1 MTLTDGIILGIVGIL
16 LAIIIYKMFIRRK
29 SPCES
34 CAYLKHCESGCSIEK
49 KAE

>member
-1 MTLTDGIILGIVGIL
+1 MTFTDGIILGVVGLIL
-16 LAIIIYKMFIRRK
+16 SVIIYKMIKQRK

-34 CAYLKHCESGCSIEK
+34 CAYLKHCESGRTIEK